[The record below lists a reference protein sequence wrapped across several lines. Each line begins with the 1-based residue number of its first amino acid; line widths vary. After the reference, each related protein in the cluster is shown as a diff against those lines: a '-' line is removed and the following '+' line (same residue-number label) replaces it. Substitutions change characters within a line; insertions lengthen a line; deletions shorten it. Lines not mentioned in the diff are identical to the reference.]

1 MPRVAVFRPHGGIEF
16 QHFTV
21 KQGAGQI
28 DYFLKIW
35 QADCEAGSLLRI
47 TLSWNQLMAGVSWP
61 ILQNVIALLPHL
73 KTKWMPSLRD
83 FPSSIDSEI
92 EPR

>member
-35 QADCEAGSLLRI
+35 
-47 TLSWNQLMAGVSWP
+47 
-61 ILQNVIALLPHL
+61 
-73 KTKWMPSLRD
+73 
-83 FPSSIDSEI
+83 
-92 EPR
+92 